1 MENSMPVV
9 NIRAGAVAVL
19 FAGLGTLP
27 GHAAEKIPAPQ
38 NDLPGLNATIPAAGT
53 FNLEKLE
60 RIQAETLILEAQAIR
75 TKAWQAAQVPDTPDK
90 TPPAA
95 TPAGASWS
103 PDALPHVSEIAG
115 TGTHLTARIVLP
127 DESQTEVVTG
137 QTIGSTRLTVTRI
150 TAQGVTVRR
159 ADGDELTLPME
170 D

>member
-1 MENSMPVV
+1 MPVV
-9 NIRAGAVAVL
+9 NIRAGKVAVL
-19 FAGLGTLP
+19 LAGLCTLP
-27 GHAAEKIPAPQ
+27 GHAADKTPPPQ
-38 NDLPGLNATIPAAGT
+38 DNLPGLNTSIPAAGA

-60 RIQAETLILEAQAIR
+60 RIQAETLLLEAQAIR

-90 TPPAA
+90 TPTSTA
-95 TPAGASWS
+95 PAGSSWS

-127 DESQTEVVTG
+127 DGSQTEVVTG

-159 ADGDELTLPME
+159 AGGEELTLPMG

>member
-1 MENSMPVV
+1 MPVV
-9 NIRAGAVAVL
+9 NIRTGTVAVL
-19 FAGLGTLP
+19 LAGLCTLP
-27 GHAAEKIPAPQ
+27 GHAADKTPAPQ
-38 NDLPGLNATIPAAGT
+38 DTLPGLNTTIPAAGT

-90 TPPAA
+90 TP
-95 TPAGASWS
+95 ASTAPSGSSWN

-115 TGTHLTARIVLP
+115 TGNHLTARIVMP
-127 DESQTEVVTG
+127 DDSQTEVVTG

-159 ADGDELTLPME
+159 AGGDELTLPME